1 MRSFMG
7 KSIMLA
13 GALVLVAGAA
23 TNAAASNA
31 VEVNVPFPFVVHGK
45 SFPAGQYTIER
56 DDTTPSVLLIRGE
69 KGNHAV
75 AYVETIAA
83 NGQDPDGTTP
93 TLTFKLDDEH
103 QYRLSSV
110 WESDGEGRQV
120 TGQ

>member
-13 GALVLVAGAA
+13 GAFVLVAGAA
-23 TNAAASNA
+23 TNAAASSA
-31 VEVNVPFPFVVHGK
+31 VEVNVPFSFVVHGR
-45 SFPAGQYTIER
+45 SFPAGQYMVER
-56 DDTTPSVLLIRGE
+56 DDSSVVLIHGE

-75 AYVETIAA
+75 AYLETTAA
-83 NGQDPDGTTP
+83 DGQDPDGTAP
-93 TLTFKLDDEH
+93 ALTFKLDDEH